1 MEFWYSNNI
10 KELEDLSYTI
20 GQVITD
26 ALNEELSLYPH
37 DEPIPHRRW
46 GTIREWGSG
55 YVLDYKDE
63 YRAYSDLSILD
74 IKLNDFIK

>member
-1 MEFWYSNNI
+1 MDFWYSNNRMD
-10 KELEDLSYTI
+10 LEDLSVEL

-26 ALNEELSLYPH
+26 KLNEVLHPDE
-37 DEPIPHRRW
+37 EPIPHRRW

-63 YRAYSDLSILD
+63 YSAYSDLSVLD